1 MERSRVVGVFAVS
14 IAAALGVPGAAAAQ
28 AVSPLSVTIAARVC
42 PTYDAISANRARN
55 NIQESLEDLG
65 ADTSYPAGQPI
76 DPVHEDASQPRCRP
90 LPNWRFTLGT
100 GIVTRAV
107 TGPWGSLSI
116 VTGPFATDI
125 QTKESVALLNT
136 SGQDTDRTI
145 AGATT
150 ITLTP
155 AQADLAARTSALWIQ
170 GGTPAD
176 PILNQPYPGQYGFGA
191 LRCAIDN
198 LNGDNVEWISV
209 PQGSRHVFCYAY
221 YVQPPPTSGT
231 IIVRKAVNAPAGA
244 AAATF
249 RFMGNISFAPDQS
262 FTVSAAPN
270 QPGAIT
276 FYRAGGSDW
285 SFKEEVPVGWQLAS
299 LTCTAPGTSTSTI
312 DPARA
317 AATVHLVGGDVVTCT
332 FTDDFHPPPA
342 ALTLAKVTTGA
353 VGTFGFDVSGP
364 SDGTATATTTAPD
377 TQVTATPVFDDLP
390 AGTYTIT
397 EQQPSSDVGDWALS
411 AVRCNA
417 QPLPVAGGARV
428 SVDISP
434 GQGTLCTFVNQFTP
448 AGSIRLRKIT
458 LGATATVGF
467 AITDASDQL
476 QNRSYE
482 QHATTTQQ
490 GVAVLAQGDDTSK
503 IPLGAY
509 DIRETTPSG
518 TDGGGWRV
526 ESVLC
531 NGIPV
536 GSAQGRTRVTL
547 TPENPDLD
555 CTVTD
560 RFVED
565 AAPGGGGSEPPP
577 GIGVAGIKVVSPK
590 TNLAVTKTA
599 TPTRIRTGDAVRY
612 RVTVTNTSKT
622 VTARSVTIAEAAPP
636 SRLPVHVTTTKGS
649 CTSTRP
655 LMCSLGNLKPG
666 QRVTLTATVRTRLV
680 GRVVNHVAVS
690 TATDELRLRDNVAHA
705 TVQVIPRPRF
715 TG

>member
-1 MERSRVVGVFAVS
+1 MAAV
-14 IAAALGVPGAAAAQ
+14 ALALALGVPGVAAAQ

-42 PTYDAISANRARN
+42 PTYDAVSANRARN
-55 NIQESLEDLG
+55 NIQESLKDLG

-76 DPVHEDASQPRCRP
+76 DPAHEDASQPACRP

-100 GIVTRAV
+100 GILERAV
-107 TGPWGSLSI
+107 SGPWGSLSI

-136 SGQDTDRTI
+136 SGQDTGRTI

-150 ITLTP
+150 IALTT

-231 IIVRKAVNAPAGA
+231 IIVRKAITAPAGA
-244 AAATF
+244 GATAF
-249 RFMGNISFAPDQS
+249 PFTGNISFEPDQS

-270 QPGAIT
+270 QPGAMT

-285 SFKEEVPVGWQLAS
+285 SFKEQVPAGWQLAS
-299 LTCTAPGTSTSTI
+299 LTCAAAGTSTSTV
-312 DPARA
+312 DPAGA

-332 FTDDFHPPPA
+332 FTDEFHPPPA
-342 ALTLAKVTTGA
+342 ALTLAKVTTGG
-353 VGTFGFDVSGP
+353 VGTFRFDLSGP

-377 TQVTATPVFDDLP
+377 TQVTAAPTFDDLP
-390 AGTYTIT
+390 AGTYTIA
-397 EQQPSSDVGDWALS
+397 EQRPSSDAGDWALS

-417 QPLPVAGGARV
+417 LPMPVSARV

-434 GQGTLCTFVNQFTP
+434 GQATLCTFFNQFTP

-458 LGATATVGF
+458 LGAAATVGF
-467 AITDASDQL
+467 VVTDASDQL
-476 QNRSYE
+476 QNSAYE
-482 QHATTTQQ
+482 QHATTTKQ

-503 IPLGAY
+503 LPLGSY

-547 TPENPDLD
+547 TRENPEVD
-555 CTVTD
+555 CTITD
-560 RFVED
+560 RFIED
-565 AAPGGGGSEPPP
+565 AAPGGGANEAPP
-577 GIGVAGIKVVSPK
+577 GIGVGGIKVVSPK

-599 TPTRIRTGDAVRY
+599 TPTRIRTGQAVRY

-655 LMCSLGNLKPG
+655 LMCSLGSLRPG
-666 QRVTLTATVRTRLV
+666 QHVTLTATVRTRLV

-690 TATDELRLRDNVAHA
+690 TATEELRLRDNVAHA
-705 TVQVIPRPRF
+705 TVQVTPRARF

>member
-1 MERSRVVGVFAVS
+1 M
-14 IAAALGVPGAAAAQ
+14 P
-28 AVSPLSVTIAARVC
+28 
-42 PTYDAISANRARN
+42 
-55 NIQESLEDLG
+55 
-65 ADTSYPAGQPI
+65 
-76 DPVHEDASQPRCRP
+76 
-90 LPNWRFTLGT
+90 
-100 GIVTRAV
+100 
-107 TGPWGSLSI
+107 
-116 VTGPFATDI
+116 
-125 QTKESVALLNT
+125 
-136 SGQDTDRTI
+136 
-145 AGATT
+145 GATT
-150 ITLTP
+150 IALTT

-244 AAATF
+244 AATAFPFT
-249 RFMGNISFAPDQS
+249 GNISFEPDQS
-262 FTVSAAPN
+262 FTVSAAPD
-270 QPGAIT
+270 QQGAMT

-285 SFKEEVPVGWQLAS
+285 SFKEQVPAGWQLAS
-299 LTCTAPGTSTSTI
+299 LTCAAAGTSTSTV
-312 DPARA
+312 DPAGA

-342 ALTLAKVTTGA
+342 ALTLAKVTSGG
-353 VGTFGFDVSGP
+353 VGTFRFDVSGP

-377 TQVTATPVFDDLP
+377 TQVTAAPTFDDLP
-390 AGTYTIT
+390 AGTYTIA
-397 EQQPSSDVGDWALS
+397 EQRPSSDAGNWALS

-417 QPLPVAGGARV
+417 LPMPVSARV

-434 GQGTLCTFVNQFTP
+434 GQATLCTFFNDFTP

-467 AITDASDQL
+467 VVTDASDQL
-476 QNRSYE
+476 QNTAYE
-482 QHATTTQQ
+482 QHATTTKQ

-503 IPLGAY
+503 LPLGSY

-547 TPENPDLD
+547 TQENPDLD
-555 CTVTD
+555 CTITD
-560 RFVED
+560 RFIED
-565 AAPGGGGSEPPP
+565 AAPGGGAKEPPP
-577 GIGVAGIKVVSPK
+577 GIGVGGIKVVSPK

-599 TPTRIRTGDAVRY
+599 TPTRIRTGQAVRY
-612 RVTVTNTSKT
+612 RVTVDKHQQDRDGQVGHHRRGSTSEPAACPRHHHERQLHQHPAADVLARDPQARPARHADRHRSHPPGRPRRQSRSGQHRDRRTAPARQRRARHRAGHPTRALHRLTFLSHGELRVGAARLSGTTGAT
-622 VTARSVTIAEAAPP
+622 VGALADRKLTFPNGLG
-636 SRLPVHVTTTKGS
+636 RLRPGVRWQLASPQSHGGWCCPGS
-649 CTSTRP
+649 DTRP
-655 LMCSLGNLKPG
+655 
-666 QRVTLTATVRTRLV
+666 A
-680 GRVVNHVAVS
+680 
-690 TATDELRLRDNVAHA
+690 
-705 TVQVIPRPRF
+705 
-715 TG
+715 

>member
-1 MERSRVVGVFAVS
+1 MARRRVVGVFAVS
-14 IAAALGVPGAAAAQ
+14 IAAALGMPGAAAAQ

-42 PTYDAISANRARN
+42 PTYDALSANRARN
-55 NIQESLEDLG
+55 NIQESLKDLG

-76 DPVHEDASQPRCRP
+76 EPVHEDASQPGCRP

-100 GIVTRAV
+100 GILTRAV

-125 QTKESVALLNT
+125 ETRESVALLDT
-136 SGQDTDRTI
+136 SGQDTGRTI

-191 LRCAIDN
+191 LRCAIDD

-231 IIVRKAVNAPAGA
+231 IIVRKAIDAPPGA
-244 AAATF
+244 ARVTF
-249 RFMGNISFAPDQS
+249 PFTGNISFDPDRS

-285 SFKEEVPVGWQLAS
+285 SFREQVPAGWQLAS
-299 LTCTAPGTSTSTI
+299 LTCAAAGTSTSTV
-312 DPARA
+312 DPASA

-332 FTDDFHPPPA
+332 FTDEFHPPAA
-342 ALTLAKVTTGA
+342 ALTLAKATTGG

-364 SDGTATATTTAPD
+364 SDRTATATTTAPD
-377 TQVTATPVFDDLP
+377 TQVTATPTFDDLP
-390 AGTYTIT
+390 PGTYTIA
-397 EQQPSSDVGDWALS
+397 EQQPSSDAGDWTLS

-417 QPLPVAGGARV
+417 QPLPVVVGARV

-434 GQGTLCTFVNQFTP
+434 GQGTLCTFFNRFTP

-467 AITDASDQL
+467 VVTDASDQL
-476 QNRSYE
+476 ENRAYE
-482 QHATTTQQ
+482 QHATTKQQ
-490 GVAVLAQGDDTSK
+490 GVAVLAQGDDTSNL
-503 IPLGAY
+503 PLGAY

-547 TPENPDLD
+547 TSENPDLD

-577 GIGVAGIKVVSPK
+577 DIGVAGIKVVSPK

-599 TPTRIRTGDAVRY
+599 TPTRIRTGQAVRY

-622 VTARSVTIAEAAPP
+622 VTARSVTIVEAAPP
-636 SRLPVHVTTTKGS
+636 SRLHVHVTTTKGS

-666 QRVTLTATVRTRLV
+666 QHVTLTATVRTRLV